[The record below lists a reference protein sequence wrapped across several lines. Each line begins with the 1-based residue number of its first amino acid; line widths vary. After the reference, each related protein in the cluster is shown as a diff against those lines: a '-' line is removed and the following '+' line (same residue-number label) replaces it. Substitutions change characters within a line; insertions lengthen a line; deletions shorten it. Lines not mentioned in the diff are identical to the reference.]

1 MANNNW
7 FIQLIVQGDILA
19 NNFEQFLKGLWSKLG
34 SLAV

>member
-19 NNFEQFLKGLWSKLG
+19 NNFEQFLKRLWSKLG